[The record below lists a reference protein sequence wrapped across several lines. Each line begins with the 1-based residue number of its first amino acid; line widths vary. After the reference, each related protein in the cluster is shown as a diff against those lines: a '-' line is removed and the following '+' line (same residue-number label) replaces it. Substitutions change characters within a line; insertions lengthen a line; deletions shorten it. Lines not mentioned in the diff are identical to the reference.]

1 MRKAHDC
8 EVFYFFIFFNL
19 NFYKLAKFQYKSFK
33 CLKRPIYINSI
44 KYFIW
49 ERLTMVNCF
58 NSINIFIQERI
69 MIVKLLFIYLNEL
82 ELSLLFF
89 IKYFIW
95 ERLTIVNCF
104 NSINIFIQERITIVK
119 LLFIY
124 LNELELSLLFLL
136 LESLSRCHSF
146 FSPKMQPLVHFHNK
160 RFKYLKK
167 IILNFFFYIGKALM

>member
-82 ELSLLFF
+82 ELP
-89 IKYFIW
+89 
-95 ERLTIVNCF
+95 
-104 NSINIFIQERITIVK
+104 
-119 LLFIY
+119 
-124 LNELELSLLFLL
+124 LLFLL

-146 FSPKMQPLVHFHNK
+146 FSPKMYPLVHFHNK
-160 RFKYLKK
+160 SFKYLKK
-167 IILNFFFYIGKALM
+167 IILIFFFFIQERLSCEQQYHLIFKNLFLNCIFLKRRRKEVVVKDTIIVRDN